1 MAKRREMETFS
12 LSFLDVICC
21 GFGAVI
27 LLLVI
32 TKIYE
37 PITIEQSQIRRQ
49 GLLAL
54 LQEELFQIRGDTAI
68 VNRGLKTV
76 EEELAEEEDLLSRLK
91 RELTAIRGQFAATQD
106 EASIDEQKQGNL
118 LAARQMLTEE
128 MKRLLRLY
136 KRPDDDTTV
145 GGIPVD
151 SEYII
156 FVLDTSGSMFNG
168 PWDIVIDRISETLAV
183 YPKLKGIQVLNDEG
197 KYMFSTFAGAWMS
210 DSPQARQNILSRLET
225 WEAYSDSSPV
235 EGITEA
241 LNTYYDP
248 AKKVSIYVYGDDFPG
263 SKGSIESVARY
274 VDRVN
279 RADASGKRLMRI
291 HAVGFP
297 TQFSGG
303 VSPNAI
309 RFANLMRTLC
319 ARNGGTFVAVT
330 DTSTR
335 GRFRIQIPGI

>member
-1 MAKRREMETFS
+1 
-12 LSFLDVICC
+12 
-21 GFGAVI
+21 
-27 LLLVI
+27 
-32 TKIYE
+32 
-37 PITIEQSQIRRQ
+37 
-49 GLLAL
+49 
-54 LQEELFQIRGDTAI
+54 
-68 VNRGLKTV
+68 
-76 EEELAEEEDLLSRLK
+76 
-91 RELTAIRGQFAATQD
+91 
-106 EASIDEQKQGNL
+106 
-118 LAARQMLTEE
+118 

-168 PWDIVIDRISETLAV
+168 PWDIVIDKISETLAV
-183 YPKLKGIQVLNDEG
+183 YPKVKGIQVLNDEG
-197 KYMFSTFAGAWMS
+197 KYMFSTFAGEWMS
-210 DSPQARQNILSRLET
+210 DSPQSRQNILNRLET

-241 LNTYYDP
+241 LNTYYDRN
-248 AKKVSIYVYGDDFPG
+248 KKISIYVYGDDFPG
-263 SKGSIESVARY
+263 SKGSVESVARY

-279 RADASGKRLMRI
+279 RVDATGERLMRI

-297 TQFSGG
+297 TQFGGG

-330 DTSTR
+330 DIDSR
-335 GRFRIQIPGI
+335 RRFRIQIPGI